1 MTCCCVDG
9 FNCASA
15 FDQYYY
21 VRRLLMVLLIYR
33 LDCHATVKLH
43 FLDKTCVKEY
53 YRNHLQFRRLAFKN
67 N

>member
-1 MTCCCVDG
+1 
-9 FNCASA
+9 
-15 FDQYYY
+15 
-21 VRRLLMVLLIYR
+21 MVLLIYR